1 MAERRDEPISQHAGL
16 HERLARLEQE
26 NRDLR
31 ARLERKAFL
40 ADLLNL
46 SAQAVG
52 VGYPDGRI
60 GFVNPAFEQL
70 TGYTAQELQT
80 LNWSATFTPLEWR
93 AIEREQLRQLFRTGS
108 PVCYEAEFF
117 RKDGSRV
124 PVELLVQLVTDKLGS
139 PACYYAFVTDISER
153 KQTFEALKDREE
165 ALQRYKLLAQNS
177 RDIALFVRKSDGRIL
192 EANEAACRAYGF
204 SYDELLQLTIF
215 DIRAPD
221 FIGPTLAQMA
231 VADTQGVLFETEH
244 RRRNGS
250 TFPVEVSSRGVDVG
264 GERVLLSLVRDITR
278 RKRAEAELK
287 RNAELEHGR
296 LAELE
301 AMMEAVPAAVMIS
314 RDPQCRL
321 ITGNRT
327 AYELLRLP
335 FGVNLSRHVND
346 GEFGHF
352 RIFHDERD
360 ITREDLA
367 LEWAAATGVPVFNFD
382 KELVF
387 DQGERVSVFGNAIPL
402 FDSDG
407 NPAGAVAAFVDITSR
422 VKAEQEVRRA
432 QQAAEAANTA
442 KSAFLASLSH
452 EIRTPLNAIIGSL
465 QLLEFTPLSSE
476 QRGYLGEIMKS
487 SRGMLTLLN
496 QVLDL
501 SKIEAGGMTLEITTF
516 SLRTTIAE
524 VITTLQSLAQEKGLF
539 VDSIIPADLP
549 DSLQGDQFRLKQVLL
564 NLLSNAIKFTEAGCV
579 LIAASVVER
588 DDDRV
593 MLELSVKDSGIGI
606 VPQALDVLFEP
617 FVQAESDTSRRYG
630 GTGLGL
636 AICKKLVGV
645 MGGELWAEST
655 EGVGSTFFLRIP
667 LTVVA
672 DAHHE
677 AAYCDYTPYVQPEW
691 DGPLLRILLA
701 DDNETNLM
709 FTGELLELFGHT
721 VIRAGDGQEVLQAW
735 EQHDFDII
743 LMDIS
748 MPVLSGTDATRII
761 REKERLA
768 GKRHLPIVALTAH
781 ALLEEQQQLTGQ
793 GFDGCLIKPVQLDE
807 LLQELKRQV
816 RK

>member
-1 MAERRDEPISQHAGL
+1 MPEQHEAMSRHAAL

-31 ARLERKAFL
+31 AQLERTAFL
-40 ADLLNL
+40 ADLLKL

-70 TGYTAQELQT
+70 TGYTAEELRQ

-93 AIEREQLRQLFRTGS
+93 AVEREQLGQLYRTGS

-117 RKDGSRV
+117 RRDGSRV
-124 PVELLVQLVTDKLGS
+124 PVELLVQLVMDKQGR
-139 PACYYAFVTDISER
+139 PACYYAVVTDISER
-153 KQTFEALKDREE
+153 KRTFEALRASEE
-165 ALQRYKLLAQNS
+165 ILQRYKLLAQNS
-177 RDIALFVRKSDGRIL
+177 RDIALFVRKADGQIL
-192 EANEAACRAYGF
+192 EANEAACTAYGY
-204 SYDELLQLTIF
+204 SYEELLQLTVF
-215 DIRAPD
+215 DIRAPE
-221 FIGPTLAQMA
+221 FAGPTLTQMA
-231 VADTQGVLFETEH
+231 VADSQGILFETEH
-244 RRRNGS
+244 RRRDGS
-250 TFPVEVSSRGVDVG
+250 TFPVEVSSRGVDLG

-301 AMMEAVPAAVMIS
+301 AMMEAVPAAVLIS

-321 ITGNRT
+321 ITGNRA
-327 AYELLRLP
+327 AYELLRVP
-335 FGVNLSRHVND
+335 FGVNLSRHAND

-352 RIFHDERD
+352 RIFHDEQD
-360 ITREDLA
+360 ISQEDLA

-387 DQGERVSVFGNAIPL
+387 KQGERVSIFGNAIPL

-422 VKAEQEVRRA
+422 VRAEQEVRRA
-432 QQAAEAANTA
+432 QQAAEAANAA
-442 KSAFLASLSH
+442 KSSFLASLSH
-452 EIRTPLNAIIGSL
+452 EIRTPLNGIIGSL
-465 QLLEFTPLSSE
+465 QLLEFTHLSGD
-476 QRGYLGEIMKS
+476 QRGYLAEIMKS

-524 VITTLQSLAQEKGLF
+524 VIATLQSLAQEKGLF
-539 VDSIIPADLP
+539 VDSIIPPDLP
-549 DSLQGDQFRLKQVLL
+549 DGLQGDPFRLKQVLL
-564 NLLSNAIKFTEAGCV
+564 NLLSNAIKFTESGCV
-579 LIAASVVER
+579 LIAAVVAER
-588 DDDRV
+588 DDERV
-593 MLELSVKDSGIGI
+593 VLELSVKDSGIGI
-606 VPQALDVLFEP
+606 APQVLATLFEP

-636 AICKKLVGV
+636 AICKRLAQA
-645 MGGELWAEST
+645 MGGQLRAESS
-655 EGVGSTFFLRIP
+655 EGTGSTFFLRVPFTIV
-667 LTVVA
+667 T
-672 DAHHE
+672 DARHE
-677 AAYCDYTPYVQPEW
+677 APYCNYAPYVQPEW

-701 DDNETNLM
+701 DDNETNLL

-721 VIRAGDGQEVLQAW
+721 VIRAGNGQEVLQAW
-735 EQHDFDII
+735 EQHDVDII

-748 MPVLSGTDATRII
+748 MPVLSGTDATMII
-761 REKERLA
+761 REKERAA